1 MTLLKKHFKSSDS
14 WMHIDWVKHD
24 GFGLIPRLQ
33 VNKND
38 SVYIY
43 FSFTWWKL
51 NWYWVGKRKEN
62 KL

>member
-1 MTLLKKHFKSSDS
+1 MILFKKHFKSSDS
-14 WMHIDWVKHD
+14 WMHIDWVKHG

-43 FSFTWWKL
+43 FIFTWWKL
-51 NWYWVGKRKEN
+51 NWYWVGKRKEIEP
-62 KL
+62 